1 VFFYTV
7 FGCFSSRQPCGGG
20 ASYTQGQ
27 DWNKLTQ
34 LPVEIDLGR
43 EYFFHSVF
51 ACPVVGRGA
60 LVAHVVFSC
69 LQLSSSV
76 VFS

>member
-1 VFFYTV
+1 
-7 FGCFSSRQPCGGG
+7 
-20 ASYTQGQ
+20 
-27 DWNKLTQ
+27 
-34 LPVEIDLGR
+34 VEIDLGR

-51 ACPVVGRGA
+51 ACTVVGRGA